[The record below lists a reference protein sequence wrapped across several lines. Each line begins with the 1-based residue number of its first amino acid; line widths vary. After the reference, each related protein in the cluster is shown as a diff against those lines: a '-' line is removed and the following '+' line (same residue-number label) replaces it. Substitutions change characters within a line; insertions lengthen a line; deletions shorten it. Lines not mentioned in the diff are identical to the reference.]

1 MLKTFEDRYVGLELR
16 SSCETNS
23 SIFGRLRAIYE
34 MVADASSATSPEEL
48 RHLSCEAFTKL
59 FEGTDNLVFGEEC
72 LPEEPGHIFI
82 MNHLSNYLD
91 NFLPGYFIPTLDT
104 HFVSAMILHKK
115 YGDPPVRVVRKS
127 NSGEHEHRKFYDR
140 LGHIYVHSPHMS
152 PIRDNLTSSRSK
164 ERRRLFL
171 NTAREQLREGKNV
184 VICPEG
190 ISTETESSP
199 LPFRTGAFRLAAYVR
214 PEPLL
219 VPIAIA
225 NFDKDITCTRMVAV
239 VHEPIRLSEHLG
251 EAFDERSLHRFV
263 NGYIYDCF
271 KDYISEAVHLAN

>member
-1 MLKTFEDRYVGLELR
+1 MLKTYEDRCVGLELR
-16 SSCETNS
+16 SSCETRS

-34 MVADASSATSPEEL
+34 MIADAPPTASPEEL
-48 RHLSCEAFTKL
+48 RHQSCEAFAEL
-59 FEGTDNLVFGEEC
+59 FEDTDHLIFGEER

-127 NSGEHEHRKFYDR
+127 NPGEHEHRKFYDR
-140 LGHIYVHSPHMS
+140 LGHIYVHSGHMS
-152 PIRDNLTSSRSK
+152 PIMDSPTSSTSK
-164 ERRRLFL
+164 ERRLLFL
-171 NTAREQLREGKNV
+171 DTAREHLREGKNV

-190 ISTETESSP
+190 LSTETENSP
-199 LPFRTGAFRLAAYVR
+199 LPFRTGAFSLAAYVR

-219 VPIAIA
+219 VPVAVS
-225 NFDKDITCTRMVAV
+225 NFDKDITRTRMVAV
-239 VHEPIRLSEHLG
+239 VHEPIRLSQHLG
-251 EAFDERSLHRFV
+251 EAFHERSLRRFV
-263 NGYIYDCF
+263 NCYVYKRF
-271 KDYISEAVHLAN
+271 SDYVREAVHLAN